1 MAEITCRVIPEPNLS
16 EGGVALKQ
24 EPTKKSPYFDDNGPD
39 SHHCGNCNFV
49 LAKNVGKDWI
59 QSKIHTEGGLGL
71 VLVCPECN
79 SYNEIGADIG

>member
-1 MAEITCRVIPEPNLS
+1 MAEITCRVIPEPNLI
-16 EGGVALKQ
+16 EGRVVLKQ
-24 EPTKKSPYFDDNGPD
+24 EPTKKSPYFDDNCPG

-59 QSKIHTEGGLGL
+59 QCKIHTEGELGL

-79 SYNEIGADIG
+79 RIMK